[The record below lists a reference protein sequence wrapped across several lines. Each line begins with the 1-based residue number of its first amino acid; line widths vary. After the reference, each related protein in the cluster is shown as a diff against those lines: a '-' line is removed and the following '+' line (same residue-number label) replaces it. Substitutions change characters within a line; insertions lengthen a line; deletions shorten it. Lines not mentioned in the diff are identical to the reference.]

1 NLNRGYTSRLPKII
15 RRGGRTMRRAGKWW
29 LAGLVLGAI
38 GCAPQAYSDLRPNR
52 PEEYKLPPE
61 GMYTGDVTY
70 PKETWNQFAPPKD
83 KDQNDKLPPAETGRR
98 EDRSDR
104 RVQ

>member
-1 NLNRGYTSRLPKII
+1 
-15 RRGGRTMRRAGKWW
+15 MRRARKWW

-52 PEEYKLPPE
+52 PEEYKLPPD

-70 PKETWNQFAPPKD
+70 PKETLNQFAPRKD
-83 KDQNDKLPPAETGRR
+83 KDTMDALPAPQAGRMGAIGTR
-98 EDRSDR
+98 P
-104 RVQ
+104 